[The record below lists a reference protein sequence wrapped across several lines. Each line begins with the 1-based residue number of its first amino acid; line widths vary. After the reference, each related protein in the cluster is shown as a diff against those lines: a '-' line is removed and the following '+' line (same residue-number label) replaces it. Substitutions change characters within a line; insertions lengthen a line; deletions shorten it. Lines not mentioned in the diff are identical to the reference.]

1 VSLEGPLPSKH
12 FPLQKGA
19 VGKCFVFSKHLAS
32 FFFQIFPM
40 ILTKYHK
47 KKRKRKILPKLYGG
61 MGSLLGSW
69 QTYILHIAKFG
80 YICLIEVTT

>member
-1 VSLEGPLPSKH
+1 
-12 FPLQKGA
+12 
-19 VGKCFVFSKHLAS
+19 
-32 FFFQIFPM
+32 M